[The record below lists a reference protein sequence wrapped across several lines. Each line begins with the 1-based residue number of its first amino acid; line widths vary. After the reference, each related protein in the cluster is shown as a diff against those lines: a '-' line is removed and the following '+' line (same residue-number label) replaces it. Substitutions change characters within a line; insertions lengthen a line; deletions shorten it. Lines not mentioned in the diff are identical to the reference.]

1 MPLANPVRVGR
12 QSTLIATVTVSTAV
26 TSIVFASVPTGYTDL
41 YVRFDAITSD
51 ANNQYVQL
59 RFNGD
64 TGANY
69 GTKDLRWGPT
79 NNNDVYPTST
89 YIICGRANSSA
100 IATSRSSGEMY
111 VWNYLNTTFHKWT
124 QGQQI
129 MPQSPAA
136 SAPDGYLIYSKWHN
150 TAAISTVTYTM
161 SAGDFVAG
169 SVFSL
174 YGVTV

>member
-1 MPLANPVRVGR
+1 MPLANPLRVGR
-12 QSTLIATVTVSTAV
+12 QSTLIAQVTVSTAV
-26 TSIVFASVPTGYTDL
+26 TSVAFTSVPGGYNDL

-51 ANNQYVQL
+51 ANQQYVQM

-64 TGANY
+64 SGANY
-69 GTKDLRWGPT
+69 GSKDLRWGPI
-79 NNNDVYPTST
+79 NNNDNYATLT

-100 IATSRSSGEMY
+100 IATSRSSGELY
-111 VWNYLNTTFHKWT
+111 VWNYSNSTFHKWT

-136 SAPDGYLIYSKWHN
+136 SAPDGYLIYSKWSN
-150 TAAISTVTYTM
+150 PAAITTVTYTL

-169 SVFSL
+169 SVFTL
-174 YGVTV
+174 YGVTA